1 MLDSY
6 RYPAANRPVAM
17 GVNGMVS
24 SAHPLASLAGVQV
37 MAEGGNAFDAV
48 VAVASTLNVVEPY
61 MSGVGGIGLALA
73 HVASEGRVRALN
85 FSGRMPKAATPDRF
99 TKEAL
104 DQGILAPLIP
114 GNLAGWLTL
123 HETYGTMDRERLFRQ
138 AIGYAENGFPI
149 TFINSEIM
157 HQTAEHLRR
166 FPKSAETIL
175 DGSGA
180 AHPPGTRLVWSDLA
194 RTLRLISEQG
204 ADVLYQG
211 EIAESIV
218 KASEEMNGLFTM
230 DDLADYEVEWQEPIS
245 AEYNGYRIYTAPP
258 NSSGFQVL
266 ETLKTMEGSE
276 PTYQSVDTLH
286 RFMESVKLAVTDR
299 IEWAG
304 DPDYVTAPLGGL
316 LSNEY
321 AAAQRERI
329 DMATVSNVRGERYA
343 DPSPDNPLRPGNA
356 MEFDGGLTTHFAVAD
371 RDGNVVSVTQTLGG
385 GFGSS
390 VIAGDTGIFLNN
402 MGSFFELDEGSPN
415 QIGPWKRVD
424 FVVAPTQTFKDGKFH
439 LSIGTPG
446 GFGILQ
452 TTPQMLMNVLE
463 YGMNVQQAIEAPRF
477 KYTLGTHVL
486 MEERF
491 PWHVRRA
498 LELRGHEVEVV
509 EAFSRSVGGA
519 QGIQMDQEQG
529 TFQGGADPRRDG
541 GAVGF

>member
-24 SAHPLASLAGVQV
+24 SAHPLASLAGVQA

-73 HVASEGRVRALN
+73 HVAHEGRVRALN
-85 FSGRMPKAATPDRF
+85 FSGRMPRAATPDRF
-99 TKEAL
+99 TRDSL
-104 DQGILAPLIP
+104 QLGILAPLVP

-123 HETYGTMDRERLFRQ
+123 HDTYGTMDRERLFRQ

-149 TFINSEIM
+149 TYVNSQIM
-157 HQTAEHLRR
+157 QQTAEHLRR
-166 FPKSAETIL
+166 FPQSAETIL
-175 DGSGA
+175 DPSGR
-180 AHPPGTRLVWSDLA
+180 AHPPGVRLVWTDLA
-194 RTLRLISEQG
+194 RTLRTIAAHGTE
-204 ADVLYQG
+204 AFYRG
-211 EIAESIV
+211 EIAEEIV
-218 KASEEMNGLFTM
+218 RASKEMNGLFTM
-230 DDLADYEVEWQEPIS
+230 DDLADYGAEWQEPIS
-245 AEYNGYRIYTAPP
+245 VEYNGCRIYTTPP

-266 ETLKTMEGSE
+266 QTLKLMEGSE
-276 PTYQSVDTLH
+276 PRYQSPDTLH

-304 DPDYVTAPLGGL
+304 DPDCVAAPLTGL
-316 LSNEY
+316 LSDEY
-321 AAAQRERI
+321 AAAQRGRI
-329 DMATVSNVRGERYA
+329 DIGTAAIVRGERYA
-343 DPSPDNPLRPGNA
+343 DPSPDNPLRPGDPVQF
-356 MEFDGGLTTHFAVAD
+356 EGGMTTHFAVAD

-385 GFGSS
+385 AFGSS
-390 VIAGDTGIFLNN
+390 VIAGDTGVFLNN
-402 MGSFFELDEGSPN
+402 MGSYFELDEASPN

-424 FVVAPTQTFKDGKFH
+424 FVAAPTQTFKDDRFL
-439 LSIGTPG
+439 LSVGTPG
-446 GFGILQ
+446 GYGILQ
-452 TTPQMLMNVLE
+452 TTPQMLMNVLD

-477 KYTLGTHVL
+477 KYTLGTHVV

-509 EAFSRSVGGA
+509 EPFSRLVGGA
-519 QGIQMDQEQG
+519 QGIRVNQEQG
-529 TFQGGADPRRDG
+529 TFEGGADPRRDG
-541 GAVGF
+541 VALGF